1 MIMLHKTKY
10 MAIVGLLFTLTW
22 FSSCKKTEDDVV
34 SNATKDVRDSVYAI
48 SQSLYLWNT
57 SLPTATL
64 FKPTG
69 YPTADSVM
77 KKVRT
82 YSPFVNGKY
91 QDRWSFAIEKSVW
104 DNYVSGNSSDAGVQY
119 GFVSAT
125 DLRVKLVY
133 SQSPAGVL
141 GVKRGWQVLKINGV
155 DATNANISQL
165 NTELGKTSQ
174 TIVFVKP
181 DGTQQTLTLTAG
193 AYKADYVINPK
204 VFSVNGVNVGYF
216 NFDSFLGDAI
226 NGKTAQTTLNVL
238 DQTFA
243 DFKSKNVTELILDLR
258 YNGGGYGLVA
268 NYLGN
273 LIAPTAAIGK
283 IFAKTEHN
291 TVYTKYN
298 STDYF
303 ATATNGLKLSKI
315 VIIVNK
321 GTASASE
328 ELINA
333 LKPVMTVKLIGSTT
347 HGKPVGY
354 YAIPTMDYY
363 AFPVA
368 FRNVNSA
375 GTGDFYEGFS
385 VDKVQTDDFT
395 KDLGDENEACLKSAL
410 EYYRTGI
417 LQSTTQTARISAE
430 IEQLN
435 TKITKERLKLTVY
448 DLPKN

>member
-1 MIMLHKTKY
+1 MLHKTKNI
-10 MAIVGLLFTLTW
+10 AIVGLLFTIAW
-22 FSSCKKTEDDVV
+22 FSSCKKTEDNVI

-48 SQSLYLWNT
+48 SQELYLWNT
-57 SLPTATL
+57 NLPGSAI
-64 FKPTG
+64 FNPTS

-77 KKVRT
+77 RKIRT

-104 DNYVSGNSSDAGVQY
+104 DNYVSGNSTDAGIQY
-119 GFVSAT
+119 AFVSAT

-133 SQSPAGVL
+133 SQSPGGLL
-141 GVKRGWQVLKINGV
+141 GIKRGWQVLKINGI
-155 DATNANISQL
+155 DAISANINQL
-165 NTELGKTSQ
+165 NTELAKSTQ
-174 TIVFVKP
+174 TTVFLKP
-181 DGTQQTLTLTAG
+181 DGTQQTLTLTAA
-193 AYKADYVINPK
+193 AYKSDYVINPK

-226 NGKTAQTTLNVL
+226 NGKTAQSTLNVL

-258 YNGGGYGLVA
+258 YNGGGYGLVS

-273 LIAPTAAIGK
+273 LIAPASAIGK
-283 IFAKTEHN
+283 VFAKTEHN
-291 TVYTKYN
+291 NNYTQYN

-303 ATATNGLKLSKI
+303 TNATNGLKLSRI

-333 LKPVMTVKLIGSTT
+333 LKPVMTVKLIGNAT

-375 GTGDFYEGFS
+375 GTGDFYEGFA

-395 KDLGDENEACLKSAL
+395 KDLGDADEACLKSAL
-410 EYYRTGI
+410 EYYRTGV
-417 LQSTTQTARISAE
+417 LQSTPQSARVSAE
-430 IEQLN
+430 VELLN
-435 TKITKERLKLTVY
+435 TKITKDRLKLTVY
-448 DLPKN
+448 DLPKK